1 MKTRAAYGQP
11 ILIGRLQVTALVCL
25 GVIVVPAYADSSLT
39 SAVSPTD
46 VTRSITLEAVP
57 GEKASRI
64 DSTLGNGVRS
74 AGDGDASNGA
84 IPRGNEMSVLASVE
98 LERTDRRFRSR
109 VVDWA
114 RDRSVAAG
122 VATDFLVH
130 GSDTGFHL
138 RLQSRSEYLVRWET
152 RF

>member
-1 MKTRAAYGQP
+1 MKTRAGYGQP
-11 ILIGRLQVTALVCL
+11 TLTGSFQMTALVCF
-25 GVIVVPAYADSSLT
+25 GAIAMPAYPDSSTT
-39 SAVSPTD
+39 SAALPAE
-46 VTRSITLEAVP
+46 VTRSITLEALP
-57 GEKASRI
+57 GSKGSRI
-64 DSTLGNGVRS
+64 DSTVGNGVSSSDDTVTRT
-74 AGDGDASNGA
+74 GA
-84 IPRGNEMSVLASVE
+84 APQGNDMSVLAGIE

>member
-11 ILIGRLQVTALVCL
+11 TLTGSFQATALVCF
-25 GVIVVPAYADSSLT
+25 GAIAVPAYADSSTT
-39 SAVSPTD
+39 SAALPAE
-46 VTRSITLEAVP
+46 VTRSITLEALP
-57 GEKASRI
+57 GEKPSRI
-64 DSTLGNGVRS
+64 DSTLGNGVS
-74 AGDGDASNGA
+74 SNNDRGGHTGA
-84 IPRGNEMSVLASVE
+84 APQGNDMDVLAGIE

-109 VVDWA
+109 MVDWA

-122 VATDFLVH
+122 IATDFLVH

-138 RLQSRSEYLVRWET
+138 RLQSRSEYLVRWEA